1 MGGKHRAI
9 NRGVQLAKG
18 DLFFIVDSDDQL
30 PSNSIETVL
39 TYYTQIADESSF
51 AGVCG
56 LKYYFSGEKVG
67 GDFPYEVLDCNA
79 IDFRYK
85 YNLTGD
91 MAEVFKTSILR
102 EYPFPEFE
110 NEKNFVRRPWCGTEY
125 HPNINYVILIRIF
138 ISVIICLMV

>member
-1 MGGKHRAI
+1 M
-9 NRGVQLAKG
+9 
-18 DLFFIVDSDDQL
+18 
-30 PSNSIETVL
+30 
-39 TYYTQIADESSF
+39 
-51 AGVCG
+51 
-56 LKYYFSGEKVG
+56 G

-110 NEKNFVRRPWCGTEY
+110 NEKFLSGGLGVEQ
-125 HPNINYVILIRIF
+125 NIIQI
-138 ISVIICLMV
+138 

>member
-1 MGGKHRAI
+1 MDDGSTDTTESLITSFIEEHKINIRYVKQLNGGKHRAI

-56 LKYYFSGEKVG
+56 LKYYF
-67 GDFPYEVLDCNA
+67 
-79 IDFRYK
+79 FRRK
-85 YNLTGD
+85 KWEG
-91 MAEVFKTSILR
+91 
-102 EYPFPEFE
+102 
-110 NEKNFVRRPWCGTEY
+110 
-125 HPNINYVILIRIF
+125 IF
-138 ISVIICLMV
+138 LMKF